1 MWIEREI
8 SNELQNIVNTFT
20 KKGVIIMHT
29 YILYYVIICFVIG
42 LLGMNRKLGFWG
54 YFFFSFLFTP
64 VLGVVILLASD
75 RRPPKCC

>member
-1 MWIEREI
+1 
-8 SNELQNIVNTFT
+8 
-20 KKGVIIMHT
+20 MHT